1 MPRCEKLIVVLFFAI
16 FLSNCSTGKD
26 LVSSN
31 KIKPGMTK
39 IDVEWI
45 LASRALIYQAALPQ
59 AYREYFSS
67 SRKEILS
74 DEQNQVY
81 YVYQNV
87 YTPVKCG
94 ILMCKLGDGILEK
107 TFFNYSDARKF
118 IKGEEEKEILP
129 KKTVTIES
137 NGQSNEVETEDI
149 DKLQSLIKDF
159 ESGKISEEEFIE
171 KKSEIIK

>member
-1 MPRCEKLIVVLFFAI
+1 MSQYAKLIVVLFFAI
-16 FLSNCSTGKD
+16 FLSNCSTGKN
-26 LVSSN
+26 LVSSD

-39 IDVEWI
+39 LDVEWI

-81 YVYQNV
+81 YVYKNV

-107 TFFNYSDARKF
+107 TFFSYSDARKF
-118 IKGEEEKEILP
+118 IKGDEAIKIEP
-129 KKTVTIES
+129 KTTVTIEN
-137 NGQSNEVETEDI
+137 NGQINEVETADI
-149 DKLQSLIKDF
+149 IKLQTLIKYF
-159 ESGKISEEEFIE
+159 ESGKITEEEFNN